1 MLIKNKKVKSKIFH
15 FDFFQKNCRGEMT
28 TQQIVIFIILIASFA
43 VLLFFLFR
51 LNLGSE
57 TEKEI
62 CHNSV
67 IVRGSS
73 VVSTEAVPLDCKRSY
88 VCITE
93 DGSCE
98 SMTKPIEKKVKTKE
112 DIYDVLAKEMVD
124 CWWMF
129 GEGKVNYVG
138 EDLIPGMY
146 CSICSQIAFD
156 NSVKE
161 ILEEGELDK
170 EEFYN
175 YLYLKNM
182 TGSDETYLDYLGLE
196 EYYNNFEE
204 EFGII
209 DLDKQYYV
217 LTGMNSD
224 VSTWG
229 YVAVGGL
236 IVGGI
241 AFAPFTFGGSA
252 GFVAGTLLAVGGGTV
267 GYFVAPVVQGEV
279 GNRMISPS
287 LIEVNSEEFEGL
299 GCKKIVTIS

>member
-1 MLIKNKKVKSKIFH
+1 MKNK
-15 FDFFQKNCRGEMT
+15 RGEMT
-28 TQQIVIFIILIASFA
+28 TQQIVILIILIASFA

-62 CHNSV
+62 CRNSV
-67 IVRGSS
+67 VARGSS
-73 VVSTEAVPLDCKRSY
+73 VIPTEAVPLDCKRSY

-93 DGSCE
+93 DRGCE
-98 SMTKPIEKKVKTKE
+98 KMTKPIIKKVESKE
-112 DIYDVLAKEMVD
+112 DIYNVLAIEMID

-156 NSVKE
+156 ESVKKIIE
-161 ILEEGELDK
+161 SGELDK

-182 TGSDETYLDYLGLE
+182 TGSDETYLEYLGLVN
-196 EYYNNFEE
+196 YYKNIDT
-204 EFGII
+204 EFGTIN
-209 DLDKQYYV
+209 LDKQYYV

-224 VSTWG
+224 ISTWR
-229 YVAVGGL
+229 YVGVGAAV
-236 IVGGI
+236 VGGI

-252 GFVAGTLLAVGGGTV
+252 GFVAGTLLAVGGGTA

-279 GNRMISPS
+279 GNRIISPS

-299 GCKKIVTIS
+299 DCKKITTTN